1 MPKTRAANP
10 KKSTQESN
18 YRRTYKR
25 VTAFMQKR
33 PFSSFFI
40 ALAALLVIIIAGN
53 LLNKPKITK
62 PSTNTAK
69 QVRIYAIGEAPK
81 VTVQGKIIKS
91 GVVKI
96 SAQSSGI
103 VQNIAVKEGD
113 SVPAGAT
120 ILSLSS
126 NYQGGNAP
134 ALQAQIAQQ
143 QYQNVVDTYGE
154 QTDNINKQK
163 DIARNNAEN
172 AIDLQNLNATA
183 ATASASLINYN
194 QGILNG
200 LVQTLT
206 TLQPSDPAY
215 QQTQSA
221 ITQLSAAQNQLT
233 QSQSQIAYQGDAN
246 NPPAKIASTQKDLT
260 LQQLD
265 IQQKALDLNK
275 SISQLQAQLAEVS
288 AANMSPASPFAGT
301 VERVYVN
308 IGQSVS
314 QGTLLAAIVS
324 PNVHSTVEVDV
335 PQNIAQNISRLEAS
349 NLSIGTHI
357 YSVRPTFVSTEATT
371 GSLYSILYTIPQDD
385 NTLVTDGSY
394 IKVEIPVGAP
404 STGAAVPFIPLDAV
418 YQSQDA
424 SYLLVDTNGTA
435 QVRQVTLGQIYG
447 SYVEITNGLKS
458 GDQVILDRNVVSGDK
473 VNNTQ

>member
-1 MPKTRAANP
+1 
-10 KKSTQESN
+10 
-18 YRRTYKR
+18 
-25 VTAFMQKR
+25 MQKR